1 MEIME
6 TTIQSQRASQKT
18 LEVADS
24 DLSKLGNNL
33 ITKFHVLMR
42 ISQIYDSKNVA
53 LHQFIQES
61 LQSIN
66 ALIKRGGTLSL
77 KIVREDLFLN
87 DQRLRYSVEGF
98 TSFKYLLTQWKK
110 RLIGEII
117 FKDALDER
125 VLKEFIYA
133 LMSLEEGQQENATL
147 FTEKLVN
154 RDIHSIEVNPLEVSE
169 EEGEEGALALR
180 KEDPHEVAKK
190 VFFETIGTIKEVI
203 TNIKGKQYAEVRK
216 LKRLAQKAVHLVME
230 DESILLGM
238 ATIKNYD
245 EYTFNHSVNVS
256 IYSLAMG
263 KRLGFSIKT
272 MTELGITALLH
283 DIGKSKIPREVLNKP
298 SPFDDGEWGL
308 MKRHPLW
315 GVEILLNLKQLGEIN
330 PRIVIGIFDHHV
342 KSDFSGYPKLFRK
355 KEVSLFGQ
363 IIQIADSYDAMTTP
377 TIYRKIPFTPE
388 QALAMMLKERG
399 IHFDATFLKIF
410 IGLVGTYPIGSLVL
424 LNTHELGIVY
434 KPNPNPNWIDRPKVL
449 LVFRD
454 ERGDAQKEIVDL
466 TETDGRGKF
475 KRTVIKTLDPFKYH
489 IDITKYFFHRQTA

>member
-1 MEIME
+1 ME
-6 TTIQSQRASQKT
+6 TTVQPQKVSQKT
-18 LEVADS
+18 SEAADS

-33 ITKFHVLMR
+33 VTKFHVLMR

-53 LHQFIQES
+53 LHQFIEES

-66 ALIKRGGTLSL
+66 ALINREGTLSL
-77 KIVREDLFLN
+77 KIVRDDLFLN

-133 LMSLEEGQQENATL
+133 LISLEENQEENATL
-147 FTEKLVN
+147 FIEKLVN

-169 EEGEEGALALR
+169 EEGEEFSLK
-180 KEDPHEVAKK
+180 KEDPQEVAKK
-190 VFFETIGTIKEVI
+190 VFFETIGTIREVI

-216 LKRLAQKAVHLVME
+216 LKRLAQKAVNLVME

-263 KRLGFSIKT
+263 KRLGFSMKT

-283 DIGKSKIPREVLNKP
+283 DIGKSKIPIDVLNKP
-298 SPFDDGEWGL
+298 SPFDDGEWGM

-315 GVEILLNLKQLGEIN
+315 GVEILLNLKQLGEVN
-330 PRIVIGIFDHHV
+330 PRIVVGIFDHHL

-377 TIYRKIPFTPE
+377 TIYRKNPFTPE
-388 QALAMMLKERG
+388 QTLGMMLKERG
-399 IHFDATFLKIF
+399 THFDATLLKIF
-410 IGLVGTYPIGSLVL
+410 VGLVGTYPIGSLVL

-434 KPNPNPNWIDRPKVL
+434 KPNPDPKWIDRPQLL
-449 LVFRD
+449 LVSRD
-454 ERGDAQKEIVDL
+454 EKGEAKKEIVDL
-466 TETDGRGKF
+466 TETDVRGKF
-475 KRTVIKTLDPFKYH
+475 KRDVVKTLDPFKYH
-489 IDITKYFFHRQTA
+489 IDITKYFFNREAA

>member
-6 TTIQSQRASQKT
+6 TTIQSQKVSQKT
-18 LEVADS
+18 SEVADS

-33 ITKFHVLMR
+33 VTKFHVLMR

-66 ALIKRGGTLSL
+66 ALIQREGTLSL
-77 KIVREDLFLN
+77 KIIRDDLFLN
-87 DQRLRYSVEGF
+87 DHRLRYSVEGF

-117 FKDALDER
+117 FKDLLDER

-133 LMSLEEGQQENATL
+133 LMSLEENQEENATL
-147 FTEKLVN
+147 FIEKLVN
-154 RDIHSIEVNPLEVSE
+154 RDIHSIEVNPLEVTE
-169 EEGEEGALALR
+169 EEGEEFSLR
-180 KEDPHEVAKK
+180 KENPEEVAKK

-256 IYSLAMG
+256 IYSLSMG
-263 KRLGFSIKT
+263 KRLGFSMKT
-272 MTELGITALLH
+272 MTELGITSLLH
-283 DIGKSKIPREVLNKP
+283 DIGKSKIPIEVLNKP
-298 SPFDDGEWGL
+298 SPFDDGEWGM

-330 PRIVIGIFDHHV
+330 PRIVVGIFDHHL
-342 KSDFSGYPKLFRK
+342 KSNFSGYPRLFRK

-363 IIQIADSYDAMTTP
+363 IIQIADAYDAMTTP
-377 TIYRKIPFTPE
+377 TIYRKNPFTPE
-388 QALAMMLKERG
+388 QALAVMLKERG
-399 IHFDATFLKIF
+399 IHYDATLLKIF
-410 IGLVGTYPIGSLVL
+410 VGLVGTYPIGSLVL
-424 LNTHELGIVY
+424 LSTHELGIVY
-434 KPNPNPNWIDRPKVL
+434 KPNPNPKWIDRPQLL

-454 ERGDAQKEIVDL
+454 EKGEAKKEIIDL

-475 KRTVIKTLDPFKYH
+475 KRNVIKTLDPFNYH
-489 IDITKYFFHRQTA
+489 IDITKYFFNSKAS

>member
-6 TTIQSQRASQKT
+6 TTIQPERVSQKT
-18 LEVADS
+18 SEVADS
-24 DLSKLGNNL
+24 DLPKLGNNL
-33 ITKFHVLMR
+33 VTKFHVLMR

-66 ALIKRGGTLSL
+66 ALINREGTLSL
-77 KIVREDLFLN
+77 KIVRDDLFLN
-87 DQRLRYSVEGF
+87 DHRLRYSVEGF

-117 FKDALDER
+117 FKDLLDER

-133 LMSLEEGQQENATL
+133 LMSLEENQEENATL
-147 FTEKLVN
+147 FIEKLVN

-169 EEGEEGALALR
+169 EEGEEVSLR
-180 KEDPHEVAKK
+180 KENPEEVAKK

-256 IYSLAMG
+256 IYSLSMG
-263 KRLGFSIKT
+263 KRLGLSMKT
-272 MTELGITALLH
+272 MTELGIAALLH
-283 DIGKSKIPREVLNKP
+283 DIGKSKIPIEVLNKP
-298 SPFDDGEWGL
+298 SPFDDGEWGM

-330 PRIVIGIFDHHV
+330 PRIVVGIFDHHL
-342 KSDFSGYPKLFRK
+342 KSNFSGYPKLFRK

-377 TIYRKIPFTPE
+377 TIYRENPFTPE

-399 IHFDATFLKIF
+399 IHYDATLLKIF
-410 IGLVGTYPIGSLVL
+410 VGLVGTYPIGSLVL
-424 LNTHELGIVY
+424 LSTHELGIVY
-434 KPNPNPNWIDRPKVL
+434 KPNPNPKWIDRPKLL

-454 ERGDAQKEIVDL
+454 EKGEAKKEIVDL
-466 TETDGRGKF
+466 TETDGKGKF
-475 KRTVIKTLDPFKYH
+475 KRNVIKTLDPFKYH
-489 IDITKYFFHRQTA
+489 IDISKYFFNRKAS

>member
-1 MEIME
+1 
-6 TTIQSQRASQKT
+6 
-18 LEVADS
+18 
-24 DLSKLGNNL
+24 
-33 ITKFHVLMR
+33 MR

-66 ALIKRGGTLSL
+66 ALIKREGNLSL
-77 KIVREDLFLN
+77 KIVKDDLFLN

-98 TSFKYLLTQWKK
+98 TSFKYILTQWKK

-117 FKDALDER
+117 FEAPLDETI
-125 VLKEFIYA
+125 LKEFIYV
-133 LMSLEEGQQENATL
+133 LMSLEEGQEENASL
-147 FTEKLVN
+147 FIEQLMSK
-154 RDIHSIEVNPLEVSE
+154 DIRSIKVNPLEVFE
-169 EEGEEGALALR
+169 EEGEEGAFALQ
-180 KEDPHEVAKK
+180 KEDPQEVAKK
-190 VFFETIGTIKEVI
+190 VFFETIGTIKDVI
-203 TNIKGKQYAEVRK
+203 THIKGKQYAEVRK

-272 MTELGITALLH
+272 LTELGITALLH

-298 SPFDDGEWGL
+298 SPFDEREWGM
-308 MKRHPLW
+308 MKRHPLL

-330 PRIVIGIFDHHV
+330 PKIVIGIFDHHL

-355 KEVSLFGQ
+355 KDVSLYGQ

-377 TIYRKIPFTPE
+377 TIYRKVPFTPE

-399 IHFDATFLKIF
+399 IHFDATLLKVF
-410 IGLVGTYPIGSLVL
+410 TGLVGIYPIGSLVL

-434 KPNPNPNWIDRPKVL
+434 KPNPNPRWMDRPKVL
-449 LVFRD
+449 LVSRD
-454 ERGDAQKEIVDL
+454 ERGEAKKEMVDL
-466 TETDGRGKF
+466 AETDGKGRF
-475 KRTVIKTLDPFKYH
+475 KRSIIKTLDPFKYH
-489 IDITKYFFHRQTA
+489 IDITKYFFHRKTA

>member
-1 MEIME
+1 MEVKE
-6 TTIQSQRASQKT
+6 TAIQSQKMSKKPS
-18 LEVADS
+18 EGMDS
-24 DLSKLGNNL
+24 DLSRLGNSL
-33 ITKFHVLMR
+33 VTKFHVLTR

-66 ALIKRGGTLSL
+66 ALIKREESLSL
-77 KIVREDLFLN
+77 KIVKDDLFLN

-117 FKDALDER
+117 FKAPLDER

-133 LMSLEEGQQENATL
+133 LMSLEEGQEENATL
-147 FTEKLVN
+147 FTEQLVN
-154 RDIHSIEVNPLEVSE
+154 RDIHSIEVNPLEVFEEE
-169 EEGEEGALALR
+169 EEGGAVTLR

-203 TNIKGKQYAEVRK
+203 THIKGGQYAEVRK

-272 MTELGITALLH
+272 LTELGMTALLH
-283 DIGKSKIPREVLNKP
+283 DIGKSKIPKEVLNKP
-298 SPFDDGEWGL
+298 SPFDEGEWGM

-330 PRIVIGIFDHHV
+330 PKIVIGIFDHHV
-342 KSDFSGYPKLFRK
+342 RNDFSGYPKLFRK
-355 KEVSLFGQ
+355 KDVSLFGQ

-377 TIYRKIPFTPE
+377 TIYRKVPFTPE

-410 IGLVGTYPIGSLVL
+410 IGLVGIYPIGSLVL

-434 KPNPNPNWIDRPKVL
+434 RHNPNPKWIDRPRVL
-449 LVFRD
+449 LVSRD
-454 ERGDAQKEIVDL
+454 EEGDAKKEIVDL
-466 TETDGRGKF
+466 TEAYRRGDF
-475 KRTVIKTLDPFKYH
+475 KRWILKTLDPIKYH
-489 IDITKYFFHRQTA
+489 IDITKYFFSRK